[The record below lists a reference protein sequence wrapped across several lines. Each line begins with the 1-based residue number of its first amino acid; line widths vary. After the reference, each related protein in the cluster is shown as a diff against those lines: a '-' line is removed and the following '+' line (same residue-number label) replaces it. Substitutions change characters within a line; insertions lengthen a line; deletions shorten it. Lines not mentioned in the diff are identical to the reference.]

1 VLVPGHAYGK
11 THEQFFYPR
20 SKATATGLTHVAH
33 LVLPGS
39 FNGLFKLGATWA
51 HSSTSFTSNYQRL
64 LSELVTSRTATTVK
78 IHFVI
83 FCLVKQV
90 NFLLTGSFRSFQALD
105 YIIKKN

>member
-1 VLVPGHAYGK
+1 MRTEKLMNS
-11 THEQFFYPR
+11 FFYPR

-64 LSELVTSRTATTVK
+64 LSELVTSRTAITVK
-78 IHFVI
+78 FHFII

-105 YIIKKN
+105 HIIKKD